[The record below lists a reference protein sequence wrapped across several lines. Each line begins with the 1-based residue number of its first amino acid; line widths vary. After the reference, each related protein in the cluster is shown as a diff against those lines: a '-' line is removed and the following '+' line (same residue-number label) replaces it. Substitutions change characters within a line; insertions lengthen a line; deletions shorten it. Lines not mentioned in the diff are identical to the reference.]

1 MDSSS
6 RPPPGTGHAAHHDV
20 ERLAEEQAAL
30 RRVAMLV
37 AGGAAPDTVFA
48 AVAEEVGRV
57 LPEADFA
64 MVARYGADR
73 AVEVVGG
80 WSRAGGHALVG
91 RRSELGGRNV
101 STLVFE
107 TGRAAHVDHLADS
120 GDEVTATARR
130 IGMRS
135 SAGAPVSVEG
145 RLWGVMIAT
154 SVRENALP
162 PGTEQRLAAFT
173 ELIATTIAN
182 TQGRQELCAIAD
194 EQAALRRVA
203 TLVAHGEPP
212 REIFRAI
219 AREVGRLLPVDLTV
233 ISRYEDGLVTEVAGW
248 SKVDSPIL
256 VRERASLNGRS
267 VTQLVFTTGR
277 PARMDSYA
285 DTPGDFAARAR
296 ARGVGSSV
304 GAPINVE
311 GRLWGVMIAASTRRP
326 PLPPDTEDR
335 LVGFADLVATAIA
348 NAEARDQLRRV
359 ADEQAALR
367 RVATLVAQG
376 ASSSALFRAVVEE
389 TGQLLPADGTILMRY
404 DPDGFVTR
412 VGRWARPGVDLP
424 RGERSPLGGENVT
437 TLVFQTGQA
446 RRLDHYGGDVGDAA
460 VWVTAGLR
468 SSVGVPV
475 SVEGQLWGVMV
486 AVSMSAEPLPADTD
500 ARLAGFTELV
510 ATAVANA
517 EAQAELTA
525 SRARIVATA
534 DDTRRRIERD
544 LHDGA
549 QQRLVSLALLLRSV
563 QADVPPELG
572 KLRTDLDLAVGGLTT
587 ALEELREYARGIHP
601 AILSEGG
608 LEVALRALA
617 RRSPVPVT
625 LDVRIQERLPGRLE
639 ITAYYVI
646 SEALAN
652 AAKHAEA
659 SAVRIGIEET
669 DGAIRL
675 TIRDNGTGGADPA
688 RGSGLVGLKDRVA
701 AVGGTLTVRSRLGEG
716 TTLLAEFPVS
726 PA

>member
-1 MDSSS
+1 
-6 RPPPGTGHAAHHDV
+6 
-20 ERLAEEQAAL
+20 
-30 RRVAMLV
+30 
-37 AGGAAPDTVFA
+37 
-48 AVAEEVGRV
+48 
-57 LPEADFA
+57 
-64 MVARYGADR
+64 
-73 AVEVVGG
+73 
-80 WSRAGGHALVG
+80 
-91 RRSELGGRNV
+91 
-101 STLVFE
+101 
-107 TGRAAHVDHLADS
+107 
-120 GDEVTATARR
+120 
-130 IGMRS
+130 
-135 SAGAPVSVEG
+135 
-145 RLWGVMIAT
+145 
-154 SVRENALP
+154 
-162 PGTEQRLAAFT
+162 
-173 ELIATTIAN
+173 
-182 TQGRQELCAIAD
+182 
-194 EQAALRRVA
+194 VA

-212 REIFRAI
+212 LAIFRAI
-219 AREVGRLLPVDLTV
+219 AREVGQLLPVDLTI
-233 ISRYEDGLVTEVAGW
+233 ISRYEDGLATEVAAW
-248 SKVDSPIL
+248 SKADKPLLI
-256 VRERASLNGRS
+256 RERASLDGRS
-267 VTQLVFTTGR
+267 VTQLVFATGR

-285 DTPGDFAARAR
+285 DATGDFAARAR
-296 ARGVGSSV
+296 ARGVSSSV
-304 GAPINVE
+304 GAPIKVE
-311 GRLWGVMIAASTRRP
+311 GRLWGVTIAASTHRP

-389 TGQLLPADGTILMRY
+389 TGLLLPADATILMRY

-412 VGRWARPGVDLP
+412 VGMWARPGVDLP
-424 RGERSPLGGENVT
+424 TGERSPLGGQNVT

-446 RRLDHYGGDVGDAA
+446 TRLDHYGDDAGDAA
-460 VWVTAGLR
+460 VWVAAGLR
-468 SSVGVPV
+468 SSVGVPI

-517 EAQAELTA
+517 DSQAELTA

-549 QQRLVSLALLLRSV
+549 QQRLVSLALQLRSV
-563 QADVPPELG
+563 QAEMPPELG
-572 KLRTDLDLAVGGLTT
+572 KLRTNLDRVAGGLTN

-601 AILSEGG
+601 AILTEGG

-625 LDVRIQERLPGRLE
+625 LGVRMQERLPERIE
-639 ITAYYVI
+639 VTAYYVV

-659 SAVRIGIEET
+659 AAVQVSIEET
-669 DGAIRL
+669 DRVIRL
-675 TIRDNGTGGADPA
+675 SIRDNGTGGADPA

-701 AVGGTLTVRSRLGEG
+701 TVGGTLTIRSRLGEG
-716 TTLLAEFPVS
+716 TTLLAELPVS